1 MFGIHVVSG
10 IPSGSIFYK
19 DEAMLN
25 SADEFRIKL
34 TGQQVHASMPWA
46 GRDPIVASAAII
58 NNIQTMISR
67 RSDLTKGMAV
77 ITVGHISG
85 GTAANIIPKEVDM
98 EGTIRTN
105 NEDIRQ
111 NILQQ
116 LPEMVTHTALANN
129 VKAEIELSPYAPVT
143 YNNKMLTQLILPTLE
158 NTVGKNNLHRMETNA
173 SASDDFAHY
182 GKLMPS
188 LYISLGATP
197 KNQDMSK
204 AAPNHSPEF
213 IVDDATL
220 KQVLSLIYV
229 LLWIILLSLV
239 RYKKLER

>member
-1 MFGIHVVSG
+1 MGWSR
-10 IPSGSIFYK
+10 S
-19 DEAMLN
+19 
-25 SADEFRIKL
+25 
-34 TGQQVHASMPWA
+34 
-46 GRDPIVASAAII
+46 IVASAAII

-158 NTVGKNNLHRMETNA
+158 NTVGKIICIVWRLMQVQVTTLHTMA
-173 SASDDFAHY
+173 SLCPRF
-182 GKLMPS
+182 
-188 LYISLGATP
+188 IF
-197 KNQDMSK
+197 
-204 AAPNHSPEF
+204 HSERL
-213 IVDDATL
+213 L
-220 KQVLSLIYV
+220 KIK
-229 LLWIILLSLV
+229 I
-239 RYKKLER
+239 